1 MTITP
6 PMVVS
11 ELNHGIYQIGLVPQI
26 IGLVGVGGTT
36 EKDYEIA
43 LMVLFNPNVFH

>member
-11 ELNHGIYQIGLVPQI
+11 ELNHDVYLIGLVPQI
-26 IGLVGVGGTT
+26 IGLVDVGGTT
-36 EKDYEIA
+36 EEGYEIA
-43 LMVLFNPNVFH
+43 LMVLFNPNAIH